1 MWNGLL
7 GLIPL
12 LYYILYVNEIL
23 QKSVDA
29 KDYNIQWEIAGLDK
43 SIICCPSAIS

>member
-1 MWNGLL
+1 MWNGLQ

-12 LYYILYVNEIL
+12 LYYPLYVNEIL

-29 KDYNIQWEIAGLDK
+29 KDYNIQ
-43 SIICCPSAIS
+43 